1 MPSAPRARCPARG
14 EPIRRIAALYIALRY
29 GRRAARARRRKAC
42 WNCAAWCRTSHSS
55 DAPRRAGVRRLPVRV
70 AGARGPAA
78 LRPPRSPT
86 ASARTCTRSSREMVE
101 RHGFVER
108 ELRLPLLTRAPR
120 ARRSSPPSRRRR
132 IRRRAPGRQYR
143 ARFVT
148 ESRIAE
154 GAEFWRRNAAALERA
169 AREHGVPE
177 EIIVAIIGVET
188 VYGRKMGGW
197 RVIDA
202 LSTLAF
208 DYPPRAE
215 FFRGELE
222 QYLLFA
228 REQGLDVFS
237 VKGSYAGAI
246 GIPQF
251 MPGSYRRYAVDF
263 DGDGGRPARAAR
275 PTPSAASANFLAQHG
290 WQRGERDPAAR
301 ARGGWNCGRHYGRG
315 CAGCSRRASRRAQP
329 RRFEALRRR
338 DARRD
343 SRAGD
348 PGRADRTGKRRARPP
363 STASACTTSSC

>member
-1 MPSAPRARCPARG
+1 VLAFAACVSAWPAH
-14 EPIRRIAALYIALRY
+14 AAPPA
-29 GRRAARARRRKAC
+29 
-42 WNCAAWCRTSHSS
+42 
-55 DAPRRAGVRRLPVRV
+55 
-70 AGARGPAA
+70 PAA
-78 LRPPRSPT
+78 QA
-86 ASARTCTRSSREMVE
+86 ASKPYGKRADVHAFVREMVE

-108 ELRLPLLTRAPR
+108 ELAFLFSR
-120 ARRSSPPSRRRR
+120 ARREPAILAAIAPPKDPKARSW
-132 IRRRAPGRQYR
+132 PLYR

-154 GAEFWRRNAAALERA
+154 GAEFWRRNAEALERA

-188 VYGRKMGGW
+188 VYGRQMGSW

-228 REQGLDVFS
+228 REQGVDVFS

-263 DGDGGRPARAAR
+263 DGNGADLRASPADAVG
-275 PTPSAASANFLAQHG
+275 SVANFLARHG
-290 WQRGERDPAAR
+290 WQRGERIQLPARVTGEAY
-301 ARGGWNCGRHYGRG
+301 RGLLEAGLEPSVRLADLKRYGVETRTDLALETPVALIELEN
-315 CAGCSRRASRRAQP
+315 AGAPAEYRLGLRNFFVLTRYNRS
-329 RRFEALRRR
+329 ALY
-338 DARRD
+338 
-343 SRAGD
+343 
-348 PGRADRTGKRRARPP
+348 
-363 STASACTTSSC
+363 ASAVYDLAQEIKAKR